1 MNNNLSF
8 SKNVFGGKGDTKI
21 AGSRPMSM
29 NNHDGGRMT
38 IDEVRERQF
47 NATYGVDPDRPA
59 FQVEKKESYTVPNN
73 GSFNGQPAQNSQMDM
88 TRRQIDAFRNMN
100 NSRGR
105 GF

>member
-38 IDEVRERQF
+38 IDEVITRLSGITCGFKSTSCPDQL
-47 NATYGVDPDRPA
+47 ATA
-59 FQVEKKESYTVPNN
+59 LKQIKEKKNLICLHTLV
-73 GSFNGQPAQNSQMDM
+73 
-88 TRRQIDAFRNMN
+88 IILL
-100 NSRGR
+100 
-105 GF
+105 